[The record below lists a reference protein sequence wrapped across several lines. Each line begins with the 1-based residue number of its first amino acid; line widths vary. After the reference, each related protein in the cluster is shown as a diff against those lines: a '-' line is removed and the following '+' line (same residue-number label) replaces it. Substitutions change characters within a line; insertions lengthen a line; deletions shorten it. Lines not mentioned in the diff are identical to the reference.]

1 MPHVHTSRAGS
12 LGGNTMHSDI
22 ILLLIVTILAVIAAG
37 KFVWHFL
44 AAIIL
49 AVMLLHFFGP
59 YPFWMIESFLR

>member
-1 MPHVHTSRAGS
+1 
-12 LGGNTMHSDI
+12 MHSDI